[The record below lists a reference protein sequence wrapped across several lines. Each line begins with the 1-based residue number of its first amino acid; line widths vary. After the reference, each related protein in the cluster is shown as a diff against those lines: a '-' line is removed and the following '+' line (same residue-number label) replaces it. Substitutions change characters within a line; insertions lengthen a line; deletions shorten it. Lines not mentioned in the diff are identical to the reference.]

1 MLWPFEAKRVT
12 ATVLGERR
20 ERSHSFAGP
29 FEAKRVTATVLGER
43 RERKQT
49 KIKGRSN

>member
-1 MLWPFEAKRVT
+1 TGKVLGERRERSHRLAGSFEAKRVT
-12 ATVLGERR
+12 ATVLGE
-20 ERSHSFAGP
+20 P
-29 FEAKRVTATVLGER
+29 